1 MTNNKDNLTMLQR
14 IEVYAENVRT
24 LYTEAVDELL
34 RIARKVKSLK
44 DDEVF
49 SFDDKKAMREQS
61 QAVIRRLHALTV
73 AAIEQGIELEW
84 EEANKALD
92 LLTTMKFG
100 KQILNQPQFV
110 DWFQRNTSAMQAF
123 INRRNN
129 GMNLSD
135 RVWKYSNQLKSEL
148 EMALTVSIGEGNSAG
163 TISRRVRH
171 LLNQPDK
178 LFRRVRD
185 KATGNLKLSK
195 AAQAYNPGR
204 GIYRSSAKNAM
215 RLARTETNM
224 AYRNSDYTRRQQLD
238 FVIGQKI
245 FLSRSHPEYDICD
258 ELEGEYPKDF
268 VFSGW
273 HPQCF
278 CVCTSILMSRKEMH
292 EAYLAKKQGKE
303 YTSKN
308 EIKDYPK
315 NFKDWVKQHKDDIAV
330 WRSKNKE
337 PYFLRE
343 NKTAIDGILKPKPK
357 RTTKPKKKTINPA
370 DKTNK
375 AATVA
380 IHKAMKKSYITT
392 KDVDDTLNQINAGLT
407 EKWFEHGDCVL
418 DVVALS
424 GYNGYT
430 TMNGQIYLKK
440 ERIDWVK
447 SAMAKIG
454 QGKSHEITSD
464 EADAMATLWHEIT
477 HNRNIPGYCNM
488 DTTQTTFMELANE
501 YVARNTLP
509 EFYKKLGC
517 PSTPHPQYIKSRIT
531 TGYNDMVTNYDYV
544 VTKLG
549 LKEKKVLD
557 TVRSHLYN
565 QSYTDQENGLI
576 DGLVKG
582 GIKDKYGK
590 KLKRSVV
597 KALIDNIRST
607 ENEYGWKNKKWSIT
621 KTKEQILDEWLKT
634 NNII

>member
-34 RIARKVKSLK
+34 RIARKVKSLQ

-61 QAVIRRLHALTV
+61 QSVIRRLHALTV

-303 YTSKN
+303 YRSKN

-315 NFKDWVKQHKDDIAV
+315 NFKDWVKEHKDDIAV

-343 NKTAIDGILKPKPK
+343 NKAAIDGILKPKPK
-357 RTTKPKKKTINPA
+357 RTTKLQPAKETFADIQREFEFETSINTPEL
-370 DKTNK
+370 
-375 AATVA
+375 
-380 IHKAMKKSYITT
+380 I
-392 KDVDDTLNQINAGLT
+392 
-407 EKWFEHGDCVL
+407 EK
-418 DVVALS
+418 
-424 GYNGYT
+424 
-430 TMNGQIYLKK
+430 
-440 ERIDWVK
+440 
-447 SAMAKIG
+447 AKIG
-454 QGKSHEITSD
+454 YDVFASKFGCVDFKNNLNSLCQKFGLSEIQEATFRCTYNRYTEDASLRLTFYGEDWELKRSFDYDKKNNVVVCHHDYFEIPPEAQGKGFSKAVFRELYNHYKKINVNQIYVHANIDVGGYTWAKYGFSATNKFEAEKACKKSKEALQIVSD
-464 EADAMATLWHEIT
+464 
-477 HNRNIPGYCNM
+477 
-488 DTTQTTFMELANE
+488 
-501 YVARNTLP
+501 
-509 EFYKKLGC
+509 FYKDKKHRGKSFPMRLLLEKFSVEEAKNILKHSDWQGILDFDNEDAKLYFEN
-517 PSTPHPQYIKSRIT
+517 YIKS
-531 TGYNDMVTNYDYV
+531 
-544 VTKLG
+544 
-549 LKEKKVLD
+549 
-557 TVRSHLYN
+557 
-565 QSYTDQENGLI
+565 
-576 DGLVKG
+576 
-582 GIKDKYGK
+582 
-590 KLKRSVV
+590 
-597 KALIDNIRST
+597 
-607 ENEYGWKNKKWSIT
+607 
-621 KTKEQILDEWLKT
+621 
-634 NNII
+634 

>member
-343 NKTAIDGILKPKPK
+343 NKAAIDGILKPK
-357 RTTKPKKKTINPA
+357 RTTQKKKTINLA

-375 AATVA
+375 AATVV
-380 IHKAMKKSYITT
+380 INKAMKKSYIST

>member
-100 KQILNQPQFV
+100 KQILDQPQFV

-303 YTSKN
+303 YKSKN

-315 NFKDWVKQHKDDIAV
+315 NFKDWVKEHKDDIAV

-343 NKTAIDGILKPKPK
+343 NKEAIDGILKPKEQKPLTHTFNYIK
-357 RTTKPKKKTINPA
+357 LATQKKILYNEVKPLDKKLTESEIIHKISGYDTTKGSCNSLAFAYIGNKYGLDVLDFRGGESCKIFSQRLLAQNLRNDIGGIVDIDRDDYASKNLLLNKMESEKEYLLIVAKHAAIVRKSGKQVEYLELQSAIQNGFLPLTNAKFEQRFEPTRSKYVSSNYLFDIELFKDNDDFRKLLGYINTEPKKQKR
-370 DKTNK
+370 
-375 AATVA
+375 
-380 IHKAMKKSYITT
+380 KK
-392 KDVDDTLNQINAGLT
+392 
-407 EKWFEHGDCVL
+407 
-418 DVVALS
+418 
-424 GYNGYT
+424 
-430 TMNGQIYLKK
+430 
-440 ERIDWVK
+440 
-447 SAMAKIG
+447 
-454 QGKSHEITSD
+454 
-464 EADAMATLWHEIT
+464 
-477 HNRNIPGYCNM
+477 
-488 DTTQTTFMELANE
+488 
-501 YVARNTLP
+501 
-509 EFYKKLGC
+509 
-517 PSTPHPQYIKSRIT
+517 
-531 TGYNDMVTNYDYV
+531 
-544 VTKLG
+544 
-549 LKEKKVLD
+549 
-557 TVRSHLYN
+557 
-565 QSYTDQENGLI
+565 
-576 DGLVKG
+576 
-582 GIKDKYGK
+582 
-590 KLKRSVV
+590 
-597 KALIDNIRST
+597 
-607 ENEYGWKNKKWSIT
+607 
-621 KTKEQILDEWLKT
+621 
-634 NNII
+634 

>member
-24 LYTEAVDELL
+24 LYTDAVDELL
-34 RIARKVKSLK
+34 RIARKVKSLQ

-308 EIKDYPK
+308 EIKDYPN

-357 RTTKPKKKTINPA
+357 RTTQKKKSINPV

-375 AATVA
+375 AATFA

-418 DVVALS
+418 NVT
-424 GYNGYT
+424 YNRRVNGST
-430 TMNGQIYLKK
+430 TMNGRISLTT

-447 SAMAKIG
+447 SAMSKIG
-454 QGKSHEITSD
+454 QGKSHEITFD
-464 EADAMATLWHEIT
+464 EADGMATLWHEIT
-477 HNRNIPGYCNM
+477 HNRNIPGNCH
-488 DTTQTTFMELANE
+488 TTKTQTDVMEMMNE
-501 YVARNTLP
+501 FVARKTLP
-509 EFYKKLGC
+509 EFYSKMGC
-517 PSTPHPQYIKSRIT
+517 PVTPHPEFINNRDS
-531 TGYNDMVTNYDYV
+531 TGYNKRVIGYDFV
-544 VTKLG
+544 INKLG
-549 LKEKKVLD
+549 LDPDKVL
-557 TVRSHLYN
+557 
-565 QSYTDQENGLI
+565 QSAKKSLFNLKYTKQEKTAIQALLDGGL
-576 DGLVKG
+576 DKFKG
-582 GIKDKYGK
+582 VNGK
-590 KLKRSVV
+590 KLKKTQIKKIVAYCRTGADITTINNYL
-597 KALIDNIRST
+597 K
-607 ENEYGWKNKKWSIT
+607 NEG
-621 KTKEQILDEWLKT
+621 
-634 NNII
+634 IIPK